1 MAEADPQPQQ
11 AVVEIDTFR
20 VVHGSGFSMPCVKLH
35 DRRAGGQPIVKFVFQ
50 RHLESVLY
58 GRSEGSSGPIWKLLN
73 ATGMGATA
81 LQVSKVS
88 VTNTLLTQP
97 EFDRL
102 LVTFKQHLPSDV
114 IDPSSLGRIRVCTLL
129 PLATAS
135 ALARA
140 FGRSAAATAFLTAFS
155 QPVPE
160 SWQLLDQQA
169 ANEAAGNEDLLLN
182 DKLDDLNWEAEELS
196 FAQELTSMP
205 TFQAVADDEQRMATY
220 ILRPHLISST
230 LKSELNAYI
239 SFRTATFAA
248 RRQGGAVQSISAEAD
263 RTHLLRFYGYLER
276 MDRIPDGEL
285 LALSIMSRADL
296 GSLAAQYGEWLQ
308 STQGCRFSSIANYL
322 NGLIS
327 VTSYCYAELEVS
339 DAVFNME
346 PNPLAQLINLRGQA
360 EKASKQQNMFD
371 KRVGGWIEWE
381 DVQKARVTAIGKLDK
396 VVSNTAAAMRN
407 TLRDATALS
416 LLSLIP
422 PE

>member
-1 MAEADPQPQQ
+1 MPEADPQPQQ

-422 PE
+422 P

>member
-1 MAEADPQPQQ
+1 MADPQPQQ
-11 AVVEIDTFR
+11 AVVQIDTIR
-20 VVHGSGFSMPCVKLH
+20 VAHGSGFSMPCVNLR
-35 DRRAGGQPIVKFVFQ
+35 DRRAGGQPIVRFLFQ

>member
-1 MAEADPQPQQ
+1 MADPQPQQ
-11 AVVEIDTFR
+11 AVVQIDTIR
-20 VVHGSGFSMPCVKLH
+20 VAHGSGFSMPCVNLR
-35 DRRAGGQPIVKFVFQ
+35 DRRAGGQPIVRFLFQ

-88 VTNTLLTQP
+88 VTKSLLTQP
-97 EFDRL
+97 EFDQL

-169 ANEAAGNEDLLLN
+169 ANEAAGEEDLVLN
-182 DKLDDLNWEAEELS
+182 DKLDDLNWEAEEMT

-220 ILRPHLISST
+220 ILRPHFISST
-230 LKSELNAYI
+230 LKSELTAYL

-263 RTHLLRFYGYLER
+263 RTNLLRFYGYLER

-296 GSLAAQYGEWLQ
+296 GSLATQYSEWLQ
-308 STQGCRFSSIANYL
+308 SIQGCRFSSIANYL

-327 VTSYCYAELEVS
+327 ITAYCYAELEVS

-381 DVQKARVTAIGKLDK
+381 DVHKARVTAIGKLHK
-396 VVSNTAAAMRN
+396 VASNTAAAMRN
-407 TLRDATALS
+407 ALRDATALS

>member
-114 IDPSSLGRIRVCTLL
+114 IDPSSLGRIRVCALL

-140 FGRSAAATAFLTAFS
+140 FGHSAAATAFLTAFS